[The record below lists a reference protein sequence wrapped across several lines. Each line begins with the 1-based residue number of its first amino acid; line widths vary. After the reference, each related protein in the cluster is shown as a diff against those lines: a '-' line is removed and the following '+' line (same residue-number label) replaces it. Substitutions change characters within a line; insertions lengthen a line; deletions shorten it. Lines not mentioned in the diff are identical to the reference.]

1 MLLPSLFVMT
11 KLRKLSLLSGLLTMP
26 GAEGKELKT
35 QLNPKTK
42 SSNRFDIFV
51 ESLKEDYLSSGIV

>member
-1 MLLPSLFVMT
+1 MLLKLSLFVMT

-26 GAEGKELKT
+26 GAEGKKLKT
-35 QLNPKTK
+35 QLNLKKK

-51 ESLKEDYLSSGIV
+51 ESLKEDYLSV